1 MTTRAAD
8 STITGQI
15 PAALA
20 TDRPGRFG
28 QAMVAVA
35 ILTGLV
41 VAVFGLA
48 AWNDV
53 RDELESRGALISN
66 LAARS
71 TRLFYRQFD
80 AALSDLAS
88 EIDDEGALDDPARAE
103 RLLRRAM
110 ASIQGMQSL
119 CLVDA
124 DGRLVTEVMVPEFVN
139 GGAFEPDVVRG
150 RGSRLEVGLPVAVK
164 PDGRWV
170 VPMRL
175 AASDPDGKTRFTL
188 VALTA
193 VDDQWRLLSD
203 LVLPSDWVMGLRRDD
218 GRLQARWP
226 RPQDLRGAF
235 ERPPVGPISQILAAR
250 PGMRSGS
257 VTGPSPVDGSRRLFV
272 FERVAD
278 YPFVL
283 YVSIPTRTIAMAW
296 LDRMRLAATLFVL
309 LAVGGLWV
317 HRRLTVQQ
325 SVHTTEIALRQSR
338 LALLHRIAVDVI
350 DGLAAEQVVRRAL
363 EELARRYPDLRASY
377 ATLDPR
383 GAVHVLDCVAPASME
398 TLAGRNLA
406 QPCTTDQ
413 WEQLRAGQPVAI
425 TRASVVADASGD
437 PSIACGAG
445 ARLLAPIPLSESL
458 LGLLVLDTATPRAW
472 PPEAIETMGDVASQL
487 AVVFRNAANEALR
500 AAAVAELRL
509 RETRFRDIS
518 ELSSDWFW
526 EQDAD
531 LVFTTLTH
539 GRDTV
544 LDLRQPALG
553 RRRWE
558 VDGILDLDEAK
569 WEVHRQ
575 QLAQREPFRNFVY
588 RLESPDGPRWVSVS
602 GKPLFEAD
610 GRFAGYRGSGRDIT
624 ERRSAE
630 ERIRFL
636 AQHDELTGL
645 PNRGAFRLALEQAI
659 ARARRHQRRFA
670 VMFIDLD
677 RFKLVNDTLGHG
689 AGDLVLCDLAGRLA
703 ACLRAV
709 DLLARQS
716 GDEFVVL
723 VEDHQVDADLEE
735 VARKLLAACSRPFV
749 IDEREFALSAS
760 IGIAT
765 YPGDGTDV
773 DMLLRVADNAMYRA
787 KDAGRD
793 QYRFHAPQLDPDATG
808 RLALET
814 ALRRAVERGE
824 MRVLYQPKLEISTGH
839 IAGAEAL
846 LRWGHPELGTLMPA
860 QFIAIAEETGLIASL
875 GAWAL
880 DEACAS
886 LRSWHRAGLT
896 DLTVAVNVSA
906 RQFND
911 RRLLDDVTAA
921 LAKAQLEPRHLELEI
936 TESTVMAH
944 PTHAVAVLGALHELG
959 VGIAIDD
966 FGTGYSSLA
975 YLKRFPVGTLKID
988 RSFVRDLPDDAE
1000 DMAITQ
1006 AILVLARSLRMRVVA
1021 EGVEKRRQLVWLA
1034 AHGCD
1039 FAQGFS
1045 IAEPLTAEALVPFVQ
1060 YLASAPSGRQ
1070 GRAAV

>member
-1 MTTRAAD
+1 MTTPAPD
-8 STITGQI
+8 SITAG
-15 PAALA
+15 PATVALS

-28 QAMVAVA
+28 QAMIAVA

-53 RDELESRGALISN
+53 HDEIESRGALISN

-80 AALSDLAS
+80 AALSDLAT
-88 EIDDEGALDDPARAE
+88 EILDEGALDEPARAE

-110 ASIQGMQSL
+110 ASIQGMQAL

-124 DGRLVTEVMVPEFVN
+124 DGRLLTEVMAPGFVN
-139 GGAFEPDVVRG
+139 DGPFQPDVVRA
-150 RGSRLEVGLPVAVK
+150 RDSRLEVGLPVAVK

-175 AASDPDGKTRFTL
+175 AASDPDGRTRFAL

-226 RPQDLRGAF
+226 RPQDPRGTF

-257 VTGPSPVDGSRRLFV
+257 VTGPSPVDGLRRLFV

-283 YVSIPTRTIAMAW
+283 YVSIPTRAIAVAW
-296 LDRMRLAATLFVL
+296 LDRMRLAASLFVL
-309 LAVGGLWV
+309 LAIGGLWV
-317 HRRLTVQQ
+317 HRHLTAQQ
-325 SVHTTEIALRQSR
+325 AAHTAALALRQSR

-350 DGLAAEQVVRRAL
+350 DGVDADRVVRRAL

-383 GAVHVLDCVAPASME
+383 GAVHVLDCVAPIATD
-398 TLAGRNLA
+398 TLAGRHLA
-406 QPCTTDQ
+406 RPCTADQ

-425 TRASVVADASGD
+425 TRASAVADASGD
-437 PSIACGAG
+437 PSSACGAG
-445 ARLLAPIPLSESL
+445 ARLLAPVPLSESL
-458 LGLLVLDTATPRAW
+458 LGLLVLDTPAARTW
-472 PPEAIETMGDVASQL
+472 SPEEIETMGDVASQL

-518 ELSSDWFW
+518 EMTSDWFW

-539 GRDTV
+539 GRDAT
-544 LDLRQPALG
+544 LDLREPAIG

-558 VDGILDLDEAK
+558 IEGILDLEEAK

-575 QLAQREPFRNFVY
+575 QLAQRQPFRNFVY
-588 RLESPDGPRWVSVS
+588 RLESPDGPRWVAVS

-610 GRFAGYRGSGRDIT
+610 GSFAGYRGSGRDIT
-624 ERRSAE
+624 ERRNAE

-677 RFKLVNDTLGHG
+677 RFKLVNDTLGHA
-689 AGDLVLCDLAGRLA
+689 AGDLVLCDLSGRLA

-723 VEDHQVDADLEE
+723 VEDFRSESDLEE

-749 IDEREFALSAS
+749 IDDREFALSAS

-765 YPGDGTDV
+765 YPDRRRRRRHAAARRRQRDVRREGRRPRPVPVPRPAARSRRDRAARPRDG
-773 DMLLRVADNAMYRA
+773 AA
-787 KDAGRD
+787 AGR
-793 QYRFHAPQLDPDATG
+793 RARRDA
-808 RLALET
+808 RAL
-814 ALRRAVERGE
+814 
-824 MRVLYQPKLEISTGH
+824 P
-839 IAGAEAL
+839 AEARDL
-846 LRWGHPELGTLMPA
+846 DGAHRRRGGA
-860 QFIAIAEETGLIASL
+860 AAL
-875 GAWAL
+875 GASRARH
-880 DEACAS
+880 AHAGS
-886 LRSWHRAGLT
+886 SSSRSRKRPDSSHR
-896 DLTVAVNVSA
+896 SA
-906 RQFND
+906 RG
-911 RRLLDDVTAA
+911 R
-921 LAKAQLEPRHLELEI
+921 
-936 TESTVMAH
+936 STRPAR
-944 PTHAVAVLGALHELG
+944 ACGR
-959 VGIAIDD
+959 GIAP
-966 FGTGYSSLA
+966 G
-975 YLKRFPVGTLKID
+975 
-988 RSFVRDLPDDAE
+988 
-1000 DMAITQ
+1000 
-1006 AILVLARSLRMRVVA
+1006 
-1021 EGVEKRRQLVWLA
+1021 
-1034 AHGCD
+1034 
-1039 FAQGFS
+1039 
-1045 IAEPLTAEALVPFVQ
+1045 
-1060 YLASAPSGRQ
+1060 
-1070 GRAAV
+1070 